1 LSAFYHRLFEGE
13 HWEDCRR
20 ALKRMRNLTRKQ
32 GVPLVLVIFP
42 VFDGPMNGTYPY
54 GDLHARIGA
63 AGESLQIPVLDL
75 LNVFQGMD
83 TRRLAVV
90 PYSNAHPS
98 EIAHRVAADGIVD
111 YLVRGK
117 LVPRV
122 NYRPKRPR
130 K

>member
-1 LSAFYHRLFEGE
+1 LSAFYRSLFEGE
-13 HWEDCRR
+13 HWEECRK

-32 GVPLVLVIFP
+32 GVPMVLVIFP
-42 VFDGPMNGTYPY
+42 VFDGPMDETYAY
-54 GDLHARIGA
+54 RELHSRIVGE
-63 AGESLQIPVLDL
+63 GESLRIPVLDL
-75 LNVFQGMD
+75 LEVFEGMD

-90 PYSNAHPS
+90 PFTNAHPN

-122 NYRPKRPR
+122 NYKPKRHQ

>member
-1 LSAFYHRLFEGE
+1 ML
-13 HWEDCRR
+13 
-20 ALKRMRNLTRKQ
+20 LT
-32 GVPLVLVIFP
+32 VFP
-42 VFDGPMNGTYPY
+42 VFDSPMDSHYPY
-54 GDLHARIGA
+54 ADLHAQVREQ
-63 AGESLQIPVLDL
+63 GELLRIPVLDL
-75 LNVFQGMD
+75 FEVFEGMD

-90 PYSNAHPS
+90 PFTNAHPS

-122 NYRPKRPR
+122 NYRPRSLR